1 MPLDQIAPLATAEEI
16 IAELQMKEHPEGG
29 YYTETFR
36 DSQGPDGRGYSTAI
50 YYLLKENQKS
60 HWHKIDAIE
69 TWHYYGGAP
78 LQLSISTQE
87 GERTDITLGMDLL
100 NGHRPQGIVPR
111 GAWQSARS
119 LGEWTLVG
127 CTVAPGFLFDGF
139 ELAPDN
145 WSPDS

>member
-1 MPLDQIAPLATAEEI
+1 MPLDQITSSATAEEV

-36 DSQGPDGRGYSTAI
+36 DTEGPEGRGYSTAI
-50 YYLLKENQKS
+50 YYLLKKGQKS
-60 HWHKIDAIE
+60 HWHRIDAIE

-78 LQLSISTQE
+78 LCLSISSEE
-87 GERTDITLGMDLL
+87 GSQNDIILGMDVL
-100 NGHRPQGIVPR
+100 NGQRPQGIVPR
-111 GAWQSARS
+111 HAWQSARS

-139 ELAPDN
+139 ELAP
-145 WSPDS
+145 PDWNP

>member
-1 MPLDQIAPLATAEEI
+1 MQLDQITSSATAEEI

-36 DSQGPDGRGYSTAI
+36 DTEGPEGRGYSTAI
-50 YYLLKENQKS
+50 YYLLKKGQKS
-60 HWHKIDAIE
+60 HWHRIDAIE

-78 LQLSISTQE
+78 LCLSISSEE
-87 GERTDITLGMDLL
+87 GSQNDIILGMDVL
-100 NGHRPQGIVPR
+100 NGQRPQGIVPR
-111 GAWQSARS
+111 HAWQSARS

-139 ELAPDN
+139 ELAP
-145 WSPDS
+145 PDWNP

>member
-1 MPLDQIAPLATAEEI
+1 MPLDQITSSATAEEI

-36 DSQGPDGRGYSTAI
+36 DEEGPRGRGYSTAI
-50 YYLLKENQKS
+50 YYLLKKHQRS
-60 HWHKIDAIE
+60 HWHRIDAIE

-78 LQLSISTQE
+78 LCLSISSEE
-87 GERTDITLGMDLL
+87 GSQNDIILGMDVL
-100 NGHRPQGIVPR
+100 NGQRPQGIVPR
-111 GAWQSARS
+111 HAWQSARS

-139 ELAPDN
+139 ELAPSDWN
-145 WSPDS
+145 P

>member
-1 MPLDQIAPLATAEEI
+1 MSLDQVTTATTADEI

-36 DSQGPDGRGYSTAI
+36 DTEGPEGRGYSTAI
-50 YYLLKENQKS
+50 YYLLKKGQRS
-60 HWHKIDAIE
+60 HWHRIDAIE

-78 LQLSISTQE
+78 LKLSISTAQ
-87 GERTDITLGMDLL
+87 GEQTDIILGVDVL
-100 NGHRPQGIVPR
+100 NGQRPQGIVPR
-111 GAWQSARS
+111 EAWQSAQS

-139 ELAPDN
+139 ELAP
-145 WSPDS
+145 PDWNP

>member
-1 MPLDQIAPLATAEEI
+1 MSLDQITTTTADEI

-36 DSQGPDGRGYSTAI
+36 DTEGPKGRGYSTAI
-50 YYLLKENQKS
+50 YYLLKKGQKS
-60 HWHKIDAIE
+60 HWHRIDAIE

-78 LQLSISTQE
+78 LKLSISTTESEQ
-87 GERTDITLGMDLL
+87 TDIILGMDVL
-100 NGHRPQGIVPR
+100 NGQRPQGIVPR
-111 GAWQSARS
+111 EAWQSAQS

-139 ELAPDN
+139 ELAP
-145 WSPDS
+145 PDWNP

>member
-1 MPLDQIAPLATAEEI
+1 MALDQVTTATTADEI

-36 DSQGPDGRGYSTAI
+36 DTEGPEGRGYSTAI
-50 YYLLKENQKS
+50 YYLLKRGQRS
-60 HWHKIDAIE
+60 HWHRIDAIE

-78 LQLSISTQE
+78 LKLSISTAE
-87 GERTDITLGMDLL
+87 SERTDIILGMDVLS
-100 NGHRPQGIVPR
+100 GQRPQGIVPR
-111 GAWQSARS
+111 EAWQSAQS

-139 ELAPDN
+139 ELAP
-145 WSPDS
+145 PDWNP

>member
-1 MPLDQIAPLATAEEI
+1 MPLDQITSSATAEEI

-36 DSQGPDGRGYSTAI
+36 DTEGPEGRGYSTAI
-50 YYLLKENQKS
+50 YYLLKKGQKS
-60 HWHKIDAIE
+60 HWHRIDAIE

-78 LQLSISTQE
+78 LCLSISSEE
-87 GERTDITLGMDLL
+87 GSQNDIILGMDVL
-100 NGHRPQGIVPR
+100 NDQRPQGIVSR
-111 GAWQSARS
+111 HAWQSARS

-139 ELAPDN
+139 ELAP
-145 WSPDS
+145 PDWNP